1 MSDSTPA
8 MHAIYLDYFST
19 TPVDPRVLQYYCQVL
34 KENYGNPSSV
44 DHDFGSAAARLVQ
57 ASREKIADLIACDP
71 GEITFTSGATE
82 SISLFL
88 QGFTAAQSA
97 RIGRKLKVIASPVE
111 HAAVLENLQAIEA
124 TGAIDLAILQV
135 DAQGR
140 IDLQQL
146 ETLAKA
152 GVDLICVMAVNNETG
167 NIYPIEHI
175 AAIASASRAVYFCD
189 ATQAIGKI
197 PFSLAVLPDTV
208 VAFSGHKFYAPKGI
222 GVLVA
227 DKAIPIKPL
236 LYGGGQQRSL
246 RPGTINAPL
255 VTVLAYA
262 LEIACD
268 EQQTDAQR
276 IGGLRDLLQAKLA
289 TVFPQ
294 LVVNGD
300 LKNRVAGAL
309 HISLPGLNNK
319 QLIARI
325 RDRLAISTGA
335 ACSSGSERPSHVLRA
350 MGLPAEIIESALRI
364 SLGRYSTEAD
374 VSQVIELLQF
384 GTMATATIR

>member
-1 MSDSTPA
+1 
-8 MHAIYLDYFST
+8 
-19 TPVDPRVLQYYCQVL
+19 
-34 KENYGNPSSV
+34 
-44 DHDFGSAAARLVQ
+44 
-57 ASREKIADLIACDP
+57 
-71 GEITFTSGATE
+71 
-82 SISLFL
+82 
-88 QGFTAAQSA
+88 
-97 RIGRKLKVIASPVE
+97 
-111 HAAVLENLQAIEA
+111 
-124 TGAIDLAILQV
+124 
-135 DAQGR
+135 
-140 IDLQQL
+140 
-146 ETLAKA
+146 
-152 GVDLICVMAVNNETG
+152 
-167 NIYPIEHI
+167 
-175 AAIASASRAVYFCD
+175 
-189 ATQAIGKI
+189 
-197 PFSLAVLPDTV
+197 
-208 VAFSGHKFYAPKGI
+208 
-222 GVLVA
+222 VLVA

-268 EQQTDAQR
+268 EQQADAQR

-319 QLIARI
+319 ELIARI

-350 MGLPAEIIESALRI
+350 MGLPAEIIDSALRI
-364 SLGRYSTEAD
+364 SLGRYSNEAD

-384 GTMATATIR
+384 GAMATATIR